1 MPSSNVEKLYSILDA
16 LEKAGKDKKEIK
28 AIRKLI
34 DSGNLSESLARIRKL
49 NSSSGNFTT
58 AEKNEK
64 TAKGPKGA
72 KTAKSNKESE
82 KADTAQSSKKDRKN
96 EKLSPSETS
105 KSTKSSEESEK
116 SDTSETSKST
126 RGRRKIKKVVVPE
139 DMDDELEGDVEEDSG
154 ELDDGEFDEDGY
166 GDEYYR
172 DADYGED
179 DFDDG
184 YGESDSENWD
194 DSEDNDFEGAKN
206 MYRQDEDDNYDGDD
220 DDDVDSSKAEGDGED
235 GADETSKSEDEDN
248 DDDDDYEEDFDD
260 DEDKDFFGDEKVKP
274 KYKEEVKKV
283 ESPYPEKLR
292 DEGLEKA
299 YVGLL
304 LNNPKLIVKY
314 YILFNECYF
323 DDQSML
329 NIYKSI
335 LFTEGGNYTPEIAKK
350 GFNFSVDNN
359 ETFKQKQMLKFEI
372 GMKKYN
378 PEKVYNELK
387 KLCVLRKSYLEEP
400 RKEIQDQIVNI
411 RDYELYDQMSADEV
425 KAAVVQVSEIQKFKQ
440 AVLSE
445 GLTDFLEKGE
455 NNLTNGL
462 ELPFPILS
470 SVFKGIRKGETMA
483 FAMPSNAGKSRFT
496 IDIASYTAFVH
507 KKKVLVISNEM
518 SEEKMRL
525 CLITTVLN
533 NPEIQKLHGQKLS
546 KTEGELLEFKFR
558 PDKDAKVKVDED
570 GFVLQEEKETRQ
582 EFVERLK
589 KISSEFTKTIAVTD
603 WVNSQMNNSIYFI
616 NITDHTNDELKKV
629 IMNFYYKE
637 KIEYVFYD
645 TLKTDT
651 ANIGNGEEIKRT
663 ATILSNL
670 AQNFNMFIC
679 STLQLTESTTLP
691 INLTINDLAVSR
703 TVKEVLDTLCL
714 IKQIMREDLNKYEYS
729 LNEVDTKFFE
739 LEKFKD
745 PDVRYYACVVD
756 KNRAGAKPKVLF
768 RLNLAYNIWNELGYL
783 RLKTEE

>member
-34 DSGNLSESLARIRKL
+34 NSGNLSESLDRIRKL
-49 NSSSGNFTT
+49 NSPSGTSTKGEKVAVGAKSSKGSGKADTT
-58 AEKNEK
+58 KTSKGTRGRKKAENNAKDSEVAEVGTKDGKSQNSDTKSDGVAPDTKNIER
-64 TAKGPKGA
+64 AKGA
-72 KTAKSNKESE
+72 KTTENS
-82 KADTAQSSKKDRKN
+82 TVKKRRK
-96 EKLSPSETS
+96 
-105 KSTKSSEESEK
+105 
-116 SDTSETSKST
+116 
-126 RGRRKIKKVVVPE
+126 KIKKVIVPE
-139 DMDDELEGDVEEDSG
+139 DKDDELEGDVEEDSG
-154 ELDDGEFDEDGY
+154 ELDDGEFDEDGMY

-172 DADYGED
+172 NADYGED

-206 MYRQDEDDNYDGDD
+206 MYGQDEDDNYDGDD

-359 ETFKQKQMLKFEI
+359 ETFRQKQDLKFEI
-372 GMKKYN
+372 AMKNYS
-378 PEKVYNELK
+378 PEKVYNELR

-411 RDYELYDQMSADEV
+411 RDYELYDHMSADEV

-525 CLITTVLN
+525 CLI
-533 NPEIQKLHGQKLS
+533 Q
-546 KTEGELLEFKFR
+546 F
-558 PDKDAKVKVDED
+558 
-570 GFVLQEEKETRQ
+570 
-582 EFVERLK
+582 
-589 KISSEFTKTIAVTD
+589 
-603 WVNSQMNNSIYFI
+603 
-616 NITDHTNDELKKV
+616 
-629 IMNFYYKE
+629 
-637 KIEYVFYD
+637 
-645 TLKTDT
+645 
-651 ANIGNGEEIKRT
+651 
-663 ATILSNL
+663 
-670 AQNFNMFIC
+670 
-679 STLQLTESTTLP
+679 
-691 INLTINDLAVSR
+691 
-703 TVKEVLDTLCL
+703 
-714 IKQIMREDLNKYEYS
+714 
-729 LNEVDTKFFE
+729 
-739 LEKFKD
+739 
-745 PDVRYYACVVD
+745 
-756 KNRAGAKPKVLF
+756 
-768 RLNLAYNIWNELGYL
+768 
-783 RLKTEE
+783 